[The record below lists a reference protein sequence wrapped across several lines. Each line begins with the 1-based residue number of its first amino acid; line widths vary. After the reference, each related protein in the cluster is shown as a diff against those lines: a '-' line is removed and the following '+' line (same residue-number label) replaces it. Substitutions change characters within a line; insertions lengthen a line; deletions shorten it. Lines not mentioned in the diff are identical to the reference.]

1 MSLKASF
8 EPAQGFH
15 PVLHLS
21 IPRTPPPDPSCSLY
35 TLISLPPSFIADRYQ
50 LSQLHGEGKLG
61 LEDGILEVKG
71 EGDLEAA
78 VWKAKEARVLIELA
92 RNDEEDNGTTEIG
105 VKVPLHMR
113 YQVPDQKRR
122 RRKRDEVQDGRIGK
136 VQVRMDYP
144 RVFWACQERLLDE
157 EPKHF
162 ATPCPPSSLSPDFS
176 FPMLSNATLYYT
188 DSPTSCLRPIDPP
201 QLSIELPSGI
211 ASDLE
216 FVGPT
221 TVIVIWLGFLYL
233 VWTAFNVWRRP
244 VKERPKPGVDSEREK
259 AE

>member
-8 EPAQGFH
+8 VPPRGFH

-21 IPRTPPPDPSCSLY
+21 TPRTPSPDPSCSLY
-35 TLISLPPSFIADRYQ
+35 TLISLPPPFIADRYQ

-61 LEDGILEVKG
+61 LEDGILEVIG

-144 RVFWACQERLLDE
+144 RVFWACQERTWMVYFSRVETMLNRRQSTYR
-157 EPKHF
+157 PARRRTKTF
-162 ATPCPPSSLSPDFS
+162 RNSLSPLFS
-176 FPMLSNATLYYT
+176 VSRLLIPNTIKCDTLLHRFSYILFTSYRSAATQYRIT
-188 DSPTSCLRPIDPP
+188 IRNRI
-201 QLSIELPSGI
+201 
-211 ASDLE
+211 
-216 FVGPT
+216 
-221 TVIVIWLGFLYL
+221 
-233 VWTAFNVWRRP
+233 
-244 VKERPKPGVDSEREK
+244 
-259 AE
+259 